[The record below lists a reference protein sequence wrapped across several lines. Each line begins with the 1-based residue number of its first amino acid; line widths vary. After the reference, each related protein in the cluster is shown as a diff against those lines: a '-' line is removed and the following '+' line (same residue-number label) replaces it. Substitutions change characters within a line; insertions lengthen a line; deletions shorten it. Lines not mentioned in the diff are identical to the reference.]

1 MTEKHRRLG
10 SVAVLLFTALT
21 FLFLGGLLAV
31 PSSAAT
37 PPELENTGCA
47 YLYNIS
53 GDKVLYA
60 KNMSTTIYPAS
71 TAKIMS
77 AVIFIENWSGDWDTE
92 IEVTQDMLC
101 GVSGITIGLRSG
113 ETVTYRDMINCMII
127 GSANDCAQVLAHTV
141 CGGLDHAVSLM
152 NAKAQELGMYD
163 THYENITGMHDPDM
177 VTTLNDVVLLTKYAI
192 AQYKYYE
199 VATSYKYDMA
209 ATERSGTRRIFTR
222 NYFVTTYYSSK
233 YYRRDVSGI
242 NVGSTSEA
250 GFCAVITAEHDGT
263 AYLVIIMGAGQDSE
277 RTYSYVS
284 AGKLLDWAYDNFG
297 YVNVIDGSDIVA
309 EVPVGLS
316 ATYDKVAL
324 YPRESLDVFMEG
336 DIDVDRDI
344 RKTVVLNDDE
354 LLAPLSKGDTVGYV
368 TLSYNNE
375 IIGRMELIVRSDIP
389 RSEIMYIGWIL
400 SGVLRSPTFIIVAV
414 ILLIIGA
421 AYIFIH
427 AADLGREKRR
437 AEEGRLI
444 RGGIRSGKS
453 PEELTY
459 RASHD
464 KRMRSK
470 GERSAEKR
478 KGSISDKRKEERG
491 PDGAKRAEKS
501 DDAPKDA
508 SDRTE

>member
-1 MTEKHRRLG
+1 M
-10 SVAVLLFTALT
+10 
-21 FLFLGGLLAV
+21 
-31 PSSAAT
+31 
-37 PPELENTGCA
+37 
-47 YLYNIS
+47 
-53 GDKVLYA
+53 
-60 KNMSTTIYPAS
+60 
-71 TAKIMS
+71 
-77 AVIFIENWSGDWDTE
+77 
-92 IEVTQDMLC
+92 
-101 GVSGITIGLRSG
+101 
-113 ETVTYRDMINCMII
+113 
-127 GSANDCAQVLAHTV
+127 
-141 CGGLDHAVSLM
+141 
-152 NAKAQELGMYD
+152 
-163 THYENITGMHDPDM
+163 
-177 VTTLNDVVLLTKYAI
+177 
-192 AQYKYYE
+192 
-199 VATSYKYDMA
+199 
-209 ATERSGTRRIFTR
+209 
-222 NYFVTTYYSSK
+222 
-233 YYRRDVSGI
+233 
-242 NVGSTSEA
+242 
-250 GFCAVITAEHDGT
+250 
-263 AYLVIIMGAGQDSE
+263 
-277 RTYSYVS
+277 
-284 AGKLLDWAYDNFG
+284 
-297 YVNVIDGSDIVA
+297 
-309 EVPVGLS
+309 
-316 ATYDKVAL
+316 
-324 YPRESLDVFMEG
+324 FMEG

-414 ILLIIGA
+414 ILVIIGA

-437 AEEGRLI
+437 AEEGRII

-470 GERSAEKR
+470 GERGIEKR

-491 PDGAKRAEKS
+491 SDGAKRAEKS

>member
-92 IEVTQDMLC
+92 IEVTQDMLR

-344 RKTVVLNDDE
+344 RKTVVLNDD

-414 ILLIIGA
+414 ILLIIGT
-421 AYIFIH
+421 AYIFIR

-470 GERSAEKR
+470 GERSTEKR
-478 KGSISDKRKEERG
+478 KSSISDKRKEKRD

>member
-1 MTEKHRRLG
+1 MIEKHRRLG
-10 SVAVLLFTALT
+10 SVAVLLFAALT

-92 IEVTQDMLC
+92 IEVTQDMLR

-209 ATERSGTRRIFTR
+209 ATERSGTRRIFT
-222 NYFVTTYYSSK
+222 
-233 YYRRDVSGI
+233 
-242 NVGSTSEA
+242 
-250 GFCAVITAEHDGT
+250 
-263 AYLVIIMGAGQDSE
+263 
-277 RTYSYVS
+277 
-284 AGKLLDWAYDNFG
+284 
-297 YVNVIDGSDIVA
+297 
-309 EVPVGLS
+309 
-316 ATYDKVAL
+316 
-324 YPRESLDVFMEG
+324 
-336 DIDVDRDI
+336 DR
-344 RKTVVLNDDE
+344 KSVV
-354 LLAPLSKGDTVGYV
+354 
-368 TLSYNNE
+368 
-375 IIGRMELIVRSDIP
+375 
-389 RSEIMYIGWIL
+389 
-400 SGVLRSPTFIIVAV
+400 
-414 ILLIIGA
+414 
-421 AYIFIH
+421 
-427 AADLGREKRR
+427 
-437 AEEGRLI
+437 
-444 RGGIRSGKS
+444 
-453 PEELTY
+453 
-459 RASHD
+459 
-464 KRMRSK
+464 
-470 GERSAEKR
+470 
-478 KGSISDKRKEERG
+478 
-491 PDGAKRAEKS
+491 
-501 DDAPKDA
+501 
-508 SDRTE
+508 